1 MYLSFIILSYLIL
14 SYLRKLHEVIG
25 ITVYF
30 LINSKKI
37 MIITFAIIKHNY
49 HKKNDV

>member
-14 SYLRKLHEVIG
+14 SYLRKLYEIIG

-37 MIITFAIIKHNY
+37 MITFAIIKKRTMNE
-49 HKKNDV
+49 